1 MTDIHTN
8 PVTYSEGNSRNIHTN
23 PVTYSEGNSR
33 NIHTNP
39 VTYSEGSS
47 RNNSYGN
54 SNNYNMSSFRKTLD
68 EIEQRLRENKSLKS
82 VYTSTKIPLVYML
95 GSTITFLL
103 LLLYVFSGIRA
114 ITSIVGVIYPGYMS
128 LKALNNKDTIQDMLW
143 LSYWI
148 WYGLFTMI
156 ESITDLFLFWIPMY
170 EFIKMGFYIY
180 LYAPNTKGA
189 LFLYRKILQP
199 LVMKLQQYER
209 QVIENV
215 YEVKKTISDDSVTQN
230 ASSSSTSTT
239 TNTSSRLHVN
249 APAYNP
255 YTHSTT
261 ASTSRP
267 NY

>member
-1 MTDIHTN
+1 MTDVRTN
-8 PVTYSEGNSRNIHTN
+8 PVMYN
-23 PVTYSEGNSR
+23 
-33 NIHTNP
+33 
-39 VTYSEGSS
+39 EGSS
-47 RNNSYGN
+47 VNYS
-54 SNNYNMSSFRKTLD
+54 SNNYNPSTNTNTNTNTSTSATNNYSVSMSSFRKTLD
-68 EIEQRLRENKSLKS
+68 QIEQRLRENKSLKKM
-82 VYTSTKIPLVYML
+82 YTTTKIPLIYML
-95 GSTITFLL
+95 GGIIALSL

-114 ITSIVGVIYPGYMS
+114 ITSVVGVIYPGYMS

-199 LVMKLQQYER
+199 LVMRLQQYEK
-209 QVIENV
+209 QVIKNV
-215 YEVKKTISDDSVTQN
+215 YEVKKTISDDSVLQN
-230 ASSSSTSTT
+230 ASSSTSTT

-255 YTHSTT
+255 YTQST
-261 ASTSRP
+261 TSRP